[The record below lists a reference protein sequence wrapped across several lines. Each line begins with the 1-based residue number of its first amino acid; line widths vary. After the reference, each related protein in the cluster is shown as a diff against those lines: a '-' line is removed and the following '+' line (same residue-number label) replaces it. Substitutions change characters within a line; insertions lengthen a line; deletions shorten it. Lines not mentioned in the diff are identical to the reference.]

1 MLPVW
6 SLIVPTA
13 VYFIVKHLFTLFLKT
28 VIAKALIFNQE
39 MQHRRQVKL
48 FGMLCYNY

>member
-13 VYFIVKHLFTLFLKT
+13 VYFIVKHLVSLFMKT
-28 VIAKALIFNQE
+28 VISKALLFNQE
-39 MQHRRQVKL
+39 MQHRRQVS
-48 FGMLCYNY
+48 